1 MSLPHEETQ
10 DARPSAAPARA
21 GKAPTS
27 AIDDLRRIAAEA
39 GLDPTTE
46 LWNEALELAQEGH
59 YGQAQSRLHV
69 LLGLAPGDGEAHLLL
84 AKVLIAGQQWRRALA
99 SLDDATAAGVVVPD
113 DLRNV
118 VLRNLGAEETGTEPS
133 IAREARENAELSKLR
148 TEVKRLRS
156 ENAALQG
163 RVGAAVQEA
172 RFWSY
177 GTSGFAGLVFLFV
190 IWQIF
195 SAPAAAPAVVAADAA
210 ATPGAAAV
218 PAVAATGAESPAQ
231 TSADPA
237 SPRNGSLAEQAG
249 QALLAAGILEGAE
262 LKVSVRG
269 TSAQLS
275 GTATNFTQLKKAAE
289 VVSKVAGITAVGKE
303 GVVVLSKRDG
313 TTHVV
318 ASGDVLSS
326 IAARYYGA
334 SSKSDLIVQANPQLG
349 PKGTLQVGMS
359 LQIPPLKD

>member
-10 DARPSAAPARA
+10 DARPQAAPARA

-27 AIDDLRRIAAEA
+27 AIDDLRRVAAEA

-195 SAPAAAPAVVAADAA
+195 SAPAAAPALIAAEAA
-210 ATPGAAAV
+210 PGAVPAAAAV
-218 PAVAATGAESPAQ
+218 ATSGAESPAQ

-275 GTATNFTQLKKAAE
+275 GTATNFAQLKKAAE
-289 VVSKVAGITAVGKE
+289 VVSKVPGITAVGKE

-318 ASGDVLSS
+318 AQGDVLSS
-326 IAARYYGA
+326 IASRYYGA

-349 PKGTLQVGMS
+349 PKGMLKVGMS
-359 LQIPPLKD
+359 LTIPPLKD